1 MFSLAL
7 VLLLQAAPDAGHSPP
22 KADAGALDA
31 GSGDAG
37 FDPANPATWTLAAKL
52 GLGSKLREE
61 LITDFTA
68 DAGAANG
75 VGEAPLTRAEA
86 EALLDDPRA
95 QLVYGEKTVSI
106 VAPSMLQKQRQD
118 HLDLMKLF
126 LKPERL
132 EAGAAFAREREA
144 ILSRVEAATKVD
156 RGVIV
161 GILMWETKLGTIT
174 GDYLAFNAFISQ
186 AFFIDE
192 ANAVALSRKE
202 EQVKL
207 DKAAQAK
214 RVETIRARAKK
225 NLLALVRQCKAR
237 GIDVFTMKGSWAGA
251 MGYPQFM
258 PASLRW
264 ADDGNGDGV
273 IDLFNFDDAIASVG
287 RYLAEHG
294 FAKDKKKAV
303 WDYNH
308 EDAYVQGVLA
318 FGEKLQAMLVADA
331 GVTVAQQPGS
341 NGKPSAS
348 IGSATMTA
356 DGAIQLMLRAEGP
369 GGAEGDALITY
380 PKSHPQYAEILKHL
394 GGLKPGQSKPVPPFP
409 EKGAKSPP
417 TP

>member
-1 MFSLAL
+1 MLTSFALAL
-7 VLLLQAAPDAGHSPP
+7 LVVSAAPDGGRAAPLDAGPA
-22 KADAGALDA
+22 ADAGRR
-31 GSGDAG
+31 DAG
-37 FDPANPATWTLAAKL
+37 FDAAAPATWTLAAKL
-52 GLGSKLREE
+52 SPGSTLREA
-61 LITDFTA
+61 LVADLTA
-68 DAGAANG
+68 PVAPGA
-75 VGEAPLTRAEA
+75 VGEAALTRADA
-86 EALLDDPRA
+86 EALLGDPRA
-95 QLVYGEKTVSI
+95 QLVYGEKTVAI
-106 VAPSMLQKQRQD
+106 VAPSMLTKQRQD

-132 EAGAAFAREREA
+132 EAGAAFARQREA
-144 ILSRVEAATKVD
+144 TLSRVEAATKVD

-225 NLLALVRQCKAR
+225 NLLALARQCKAR

-318 FGEKLQAMLVADA
+318 FGEKLQAMLTTD
-331 GVTVAQQPGS
+331 GGTVTTAKSSPHE
-341 NGKPSAS
+341 KPPAS
-348 IGSATMTA
+348 IGSATMKP
-356 DGAIQLMLRAEGP
+356 DGTIQLLLRAEG
-369 GGAEGDALITY
+369 GGAVGDALLTY
-380 PKSHPQYAEILKHL
+380 PKTHPQYAEILRHL

-409 EKGAKSPP
+409 DKR
-417 TP
+417 

>member
-1 MFSLAL
+1 MLTHLAL
-7 VLLLQAAPDAGHSPP
+7 VLLLAGAAPDAGF
-22 KADAGALDA
+22 DAT
-31 GSGDAG
+31 
-37 FDPANPATWTLAAKL
+37 NPATWTLAAKL
-52 GLGSKLREE
+52 GPGSKLREA
-61 LITDFTA
+61 LIADFTA

-75 VGEAPLTRAEA
+75 VGEAPLSRAEA

-95 QLVYGEKTVSI
+95 QLVYGEKTIAI
-106 VAPSMLQKQRQD
+106 VAPSMLTRQRQD

-132 EAGAAFAREREA
+132 AAGAAFAKEREA
-144 ILSRVEAATKVD
+144 ALSRVEAATRVD

-192 ANAVALSRKE
+192 ANAIALSRKE
-202 EQVKL
+202 ERVKL
-207 DKAAQAK
+207 DQAAQAK

-225 NLLALVRQCKAR
+225 NLLALVRQGKAR

-318 FGEKLQAMLVADA
+318 FGEKLQAMLAPDA
-331 GVTVAQQPGS
+331 GTVPTAKRSP
-341 NGKPSAS
+341 NGKPPES
-348 IGSATMTA
+348 IGSATMKP
-356 DGAIQLMLRAEGP
+356 DGTIQLMLRAEGG
-369 GGAEGDALITY
+369 GGAVGDALLTY
-380 PKSHPQYAEILKHL
+380 PKTHPQYAEILRHL
-394 GGLKPGQSKPVPPFP
+394 GGLEPGQSKPVPPFP
-409 EKGAKSPP
+409 DKR
-417 TP
+417 

>member
-1 MFSLAL
+1 MLTSLAL
-7 VLLLQAAPDAGHSPP
+7 ALLLHASPDAGRPAP
-22 KADAGALDA
+22 KTAKQVDAGRPDA
-31 GSGDAG
+31 GVATDGG
-37 FDPANPATWTLAAKL
+37 YDPATPATWTMNAKL
-52 GLGSKLREE
+52 GPGTPAREA
-61 LITDFTA
+61 LIADFTA
-68 DAGAANG
+68 AVTDAG
-75 VGEAPLTRAEA
+75 VGEAALTKAEA
-86 EALLDDPRA
+86 EVILDDPRA
-95 QLVYGEKTVSI
+95 QLVYGEKTVGI
-106 VAPSMLQKQRQD
+106 VAPSMIQKQRQD

-132 EAGAAFAREREA
+132 EAGADFAKKYA
-144 ILSRVEAATKVD
+144 ATLSRVEATTKVD

-174 GDYLAFNAFISQ
+174 GDYQAFNAFISQ

-207 DKAAQAK
+207 DKDAQAK

-287 RYLAEHG
+287 RYLGEHG

-318 FGEKLQAMLVADA
+318 FGEQLQAMLATDGGSAMTSKTGAVDA
-331 GVTVAQQPGS
+331 GP
-341 NGKPSAS
+341 AS
-348 IGSATMTA
+348 IGSATMKA
-356 DGAIQLMLRAEGP
+356 DGTIQLMLRAEG
-369 GGAEGDALITY
+369 GGAVGDALLVY
-380 PKSHPQYAEILKHL
+380 PKTHPKYEYVLKHL

-409 EKGAKSPP
+409 PE
-417 TP
+417 